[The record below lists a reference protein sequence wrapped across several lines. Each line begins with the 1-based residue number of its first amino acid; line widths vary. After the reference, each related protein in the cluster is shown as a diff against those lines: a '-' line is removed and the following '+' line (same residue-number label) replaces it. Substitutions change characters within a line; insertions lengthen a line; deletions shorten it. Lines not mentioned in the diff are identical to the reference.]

1 MIELSGLNPQSK
13 ATIKAKVKRLEEN
26 KITCEIALRY
36 VYHDQNLVTLDVT
49 ARKVVDTVAY
59 GCYLW
64 FFLINKIILFSQKC
78 PLMYLL
84 TISLTNCNN
93 KCNFFFSIPIINVTC
108 TFIKKVLGIKKIL
121 KRK

>member
-49 ARKVVDTVAY
+49 SRKVVEAVAY
-59 GCYLW
+59 GCYL
-64 FFLINKIILFSQKC
+64 
-78 PLMYLL
+78 
-84 TISLTNCNN
+84 
-93 KCNFFFSIPIINVTC
+93 
-108 TFIKKVLGIKKIL
+108 
-121 KRK
+121 